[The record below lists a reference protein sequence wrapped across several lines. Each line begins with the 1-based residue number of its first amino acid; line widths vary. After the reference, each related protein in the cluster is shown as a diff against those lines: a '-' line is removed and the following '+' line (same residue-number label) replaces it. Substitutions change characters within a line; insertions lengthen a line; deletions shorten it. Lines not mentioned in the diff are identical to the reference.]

1 MNPTSE
7 ASRPRWGVDQCLN
20 RPGRDVC
27 RFRALRRADTLP
39 IVTRPAHLLPLA
51 ALAACAHTLNV
62 PQPAPGGPGAPL
74 PPLAPARLEAPL
86 AADVR
91 DTLRTLD
98 AQVPRTID
106 TGGEFRSV
114 GPIPV
119 GVRYTVRRAPFRF
132 EARDGALHAETT
144 LELSAEACGGAPLGL
159 PIPLLGGACVPIADC
174 GVHER
179 PRRVIVAT
187 DTFVRLDPS
196 WRLIAETR
204 PAPPV
209 IVDRCELT
217 PFRVDVSG
225 FVANVVAQE
234 VAQATARLDQDI
246 TARGDLRALGQRLWS
261 ELQAPVDLG
270 DGFWMSLA
278 PEAVT
283 AGPVTLD
290 PAVAR
295 TSVGVIARPHVV
307 AGGRPQ
313 VTPLPLPGL
322 VAGVG
327 GGEGFRLALDA
338 SVGFEEV
345 TALVAQEFRGRP
357 MELEGHR
364 VLVRDVRVTGN
375 GGALMFLVGVRFED
389 GAFAGQEATVHLVG
403 LPDYDAA
410 RSELTVRELDYTLE
424 TRSALVEAGEWFLR
438 SSLRRQ
444 LAARARFP
452 LGERIARLRASA
464 GRALTRTLAEGTR
477 MEGRLGA
484 VSPQGAFVTA
494 QGVTL
499 RVLIEGTARVTQDVG
514 ALGLTAAPR

>member
-1 MNPTSE
+1 M
-7 ASRPRWGVDQCLN
+7 N
-20 RPGRDVC
+20 RPAC
-27 RFRALRRADTLP
+27 
-39 IVTRPAHLLPLA
+39 LLPLA
-51 ALAACAHTLNV
+51 ALAACAHTLSV

-91 DTLRTLD
+91 ETLRALD
-98 AQVPRTID
+98 AQVPTTLD
-106 TGGEFRSV
+106 TGGEFRSL
-114 GPIPV
+114 GPMPV
-119 GVRYTVRRAPFRF
+119 GVRYTVRRSPFRF
-132 EARDGALHAETT
+132 EAREGGLHAETT
-144 LELSAEACGGAPLGL
+144 LEISAEACGGAPLGL
-159 PIPLLGGACVPIADC
+159 PIPFLGGGGGACVPIADC
-174 GVHER
+174 GIHER

-187 DTFVRLDPS
+187 DTSVRLDPS
-196 WRLIAETR
+196 WRIVAETR

-225 FVANVVAQE
+225 FVAGVVAQE
-234 VAQATARLDQDI
+234 VAQATARLDHDLS
-246 TARGDLRALGQRLWS
+246 ARGDLRPLGERLWA

-290 PAVAR
+290 AAVAR
-295 TSVGVIARPHVV
+295 TSVGVIARPHVI
-307 AGGRPQ
+307 AGARP
-313 VTPLPLPGL
+313 TSALSPLPAL
-322 VAGVG
+322 VTGAG

-345 TALVAQEFRGRP
+345 TRLVAQEFRGRP

-364 VLVRDVRVTGN
+364 VLVRDVRVSGH
-375 GGALMFLVGVRFED
+375 GGALMFLVDVRFED

-444 LAARARFP
+444 LGERARFP
-452 LGERIARLRASA
+452 LGDRITRLRASA
-464 GRALTRTLAEGTR
+464 ERALTRQLAPGTR

-484 VSPQGAFVTA
+484 VVPQGAFVTP

-514 ALGLTAAPR
+514 SLGLTAPAAP